1 MNTYRE
7 IGQPCL
13 VPDFRR
19 IASRYSPFKL
29 MLAIGLPYI
38 AFIIFR
44 YEPFIPD
51 LYKIFIMKWCW
62 NLSKTLSASNVMIM
76 WVFLQFAYIVDYTE
90 ELSCVEPSLHYRN
103 KANLG
108 IVDDVFYVFLD

>member
-51 LYKIFIMKWCW
+51 QDFYHEVVLEFVKDLISIKCDDHVGFLSVCLY
-62 NLSKTLSASNVMIM
+62 
-76 WVFLQFAYIVDYTE
+76 
-90 ELSCVEPSLHYRN
+90 SC
-103 KANLG
+103 
-108 IVDDVFYVFLD
+108 